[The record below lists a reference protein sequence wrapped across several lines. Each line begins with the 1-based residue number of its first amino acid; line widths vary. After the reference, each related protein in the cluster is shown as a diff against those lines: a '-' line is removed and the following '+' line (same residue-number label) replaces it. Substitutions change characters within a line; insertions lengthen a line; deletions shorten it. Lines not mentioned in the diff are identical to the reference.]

1 MKRWIA
7 FLLCVAMTLSL
18 AACAKDTPVS
28 PATSQP
34 AAPSG
39 NSVEEPAGTD
49 FPTAPITL
57 VCP

>member
-7 FLLCVAMTLSL
+7 FFLCVAMTLSL

-49 FPTAPITL
+49 FP
-57 VCP
+57 